1 MPHWKRIVQWC
12 LGVGGSLLAMLCL
25 GFANDVWGAKDE
37 ARRDITTLKAENTA
51 IEKTMAELHA
61 DLRELRQDV
70 KELLRR

>member
-25 GFANDVWGAKDE
+25 GFANEVWGAKDE
-37 ARRDITTLKAENTA
+37 ASRDITTLKAENAA
-51 IEKTMAELHA
+51 IKETLIEVRA
-61 DLRELRQDV
+61 DLREVRQDV